1 MVKRRIGTTQGTYVN
16 DPWTWTIV
24 RGLTV
29 GAGVGLGRGGHGGK
43 IGTTVI
49 K

>member
-1 MVKRRIGTTQGTYVN
+1 MK

-29 GAGVGLGRGGHGGK
+29 EVGEGWVEVGEGGK
-43 IGTTVI
+43 SGVTVTA
-49 K
+49 